1 MSAAVPM
8 AERAVVALHDF
19 PAAGKLLAWFAWI
32 SLASPS
38 TSVTGLALMGVG
50 FFSKSD
56 DSADG
61 VVSGPGFRLS
71 GTVRHLMIGAGF
83 LIYFVG
89 GAVNAGP
96 PREPAPANYSTSVPF
111 NLSS

>member
-1 MSAAVPM
+1 MPM
-8 AERAVVALHDF
+8 AERAALAAHDF
-19 PAAGKLLAWFAWI
+19 PAVGKLLAWFAWI

-61 VVSGPGFRLS
+61 VVSGPGFRLT

-89 GAVNAGP
+89 GAMNAGQ
-96 PREPAPANYSTSVPF
+96 PREAALGNYSSSVPIT
-111 NLSS
+111 LSN